1 MSQAAFSIPM
11 IRQTEHTAARM
22 LRGHRFAPLKDGW
35 LLVYENREEAPH
47 DGLVDELCIVMT
59 ADGDVRARILRKGRR
74 AGTWDLLAGN
84 ADQELDVAL
93 TWAAKVDAIVPF
105 DPTPEQ
111 MAALQ
116 RVR

>member
-1 MSQAAFSIPM
+1 MSNAAFTFPLIK
-11 IRQTEHTAARM
+11 QTELTAARM

-35 LLVYENREEAPH
+35 LLVYEDAKQPPH
-47 DGLVDELCIVMT
+47 AGLIDELCIVMT
-59 ADGDVRARILRKGRR
+59 VDGDIRARILRRGRR
-74 AGTWDLLAGN
+74 EGTWDLLAGN

-93 TWAAKVDAIVPF
+93 TWAAKVDAIIPF

-111 MAALQ
+111 MEALQ